1 MTSLSWQWG
10 LEHRLVRFEFNFNN
24 LLFHFNNLLV
34 YFFIHMRLFVFLLS
48 ISIYR
53 VFWNSLLSVDGGPLY
68 VGRAEHEGGLF
79 PGKVKSMFTY
89 FLQQRF
95 CCFIFLGVKS
105 GANPSVCSYS
115 ALFQNPMS
123 HHILH
128 TWMFH
133 HKFHTKMCHQ
143 IKHPKE
149 LLITCYTKG
158 QPRP

>member
-34 YFFIHMRLFVFLLS
+34 YFFLWDYLFKFLLS
-48 ISIYR
+48 SILKFTSIR
-53 VFWNSLLSVDGGPLY
+53 RWRPSLCRQGWTR
-68 VGRAEHEGGLF
+68 GRAF
-79 PGKVKSMFTY
+79 PRKGEIY
-89 FLQQRF
+89 F
-95 CCFIFLGVKS
+95 FIFFYSKG
-105 GANPSVCSYS
+105 SVVLSSLVLSPVPIPVFVLTRLCSKI
-115 ALFQNPMS
+115 PC
-123 HHILH
+123 HILH